1 MLNLL
6 KHLFQALSHIVQVLE
21 TDCFLIW
28 DSKWRPGFR
37 PKPPNQDQLRQW
49 ANNTNLF
56 NNILFCWFWGF
67 KPQWIQKQ
75 SNKQKHHHNIT
86 VFFAKNSRNVNL
98 SAPLNLIFFCEQYR
112 KIKLKC
118 ATVLFS
124 FRFSQVPQ
132 YHSTLWAWAS
142 LQSPREALSSEVI
155 SSGNVSSSPGRTK
168 QICIHFTNKHRW
180 KSLWALLKC
189 SHPPG
194 LLSCPAPVW
203 VFFLQCGAWRPLWSP
218 YLSSWSPS
226 PSFNGTNTFRYYK
239 ALGQTLVKQKE
250 SLLWDRH
257 VQCSLTW
264 FVPPGGSVPLP
275 VCHCKGCSRYHEGWP
290 HWLKSG

>member
-1 MLNLL
+1 MSSIEKSNSSVL
-6 KHLFQALSHIVQVLE
+6 KYIFLSSV
-21 TDCFLIW
+21 
-28 DSKWRPGFR
+28 K
-37 PKPPNQDQLRQW
+37 
-49 ANNTNLF
+49 
-56 NNILFCWFWGF
+56 
-67 KPQWIQKQ
+67 
-75 SNKQKHHHNIT
+75 
-86 VFFAKNSRNVNL
+86 
-98 SAPLNLIFFCEQYR
+98 
-112 KIKLKC
+112 
-118 ATVLFS
+118 
-124 FRFSQVPQ
+124 SQVSQ
-132 YHSTLWAWAS
+132 YHSTIWAWAS

-189 SHPPG
+189 SHPPE

-257 VQCSLTW
+257 VPVFSNLVCPTRWQRPSACLSL
-264 FVPPGGSVPLP
+264 
-275 VCHCKGCSRYHEGWP
+275 
-290 HWLKSG
+290 